1 MKAGLIGPITAHLLA
16 VAYSQQ
22 QLVQTEEIESIP
34 DEFLPV
40 LAPLPEIE
48 ELVVP
53 EPVEEQEN
61 VLEDLLEHQEQDS
74 ESLISGSE
82 ISVNAAGNRSSDFT
96 DGTEETSEG
105 TSEDSSEGTSED
117 SSEGTSE
124 DSSAAEY
131 ISDIE
136 FEQRIEEM
144 RERRHRRHKRAHKGN
159 RRAHKGHKKGGKR
172 ERKHRGKDR
181 QHKRERNHEGRPIS
195 LRQSHGEDPDP

>member
-82 ISVNAAGNRSSDFT
+82 ISVNAAGSRSSDFT
-96 DGTEETSEG
+96 DGTEETSEGTSEG

-124 DSSAAEY
+124 DSSVAEY

-181 QHKRERNHEGRPIS
+181 
-195 LRQSHGEDPDP
+195 

>member
-22 QLVQTEEIESIP
+22 QMVQTEEIESIP

-40 LAPLPEIE
+40 LSPLPEIE

-82 ISVNAAGNRSSDFT
+82 ISVNAAGNRSSDLT
-96 DGTEETSEG
+96 DGTEETSEGTSEG

-124 DSSAAEY
+124 DSSVAEY
-131 ISDIE
+131 ISDVE
-136 FEQRIEEM
+136 FEQMIEEM
-144 RERRHRRHKRAHKGN
+144 RERRHRRHK
-159 RRAHKGHKKGGKR
+159 RAHKGHKKGGKR
-172 ERKHRGKDR
+172 ERKHRGKDGQR
-181 QHKRERNHEGRPIS
+181 KRERNHKGRPIS
-195 LRQSHGEDPDP
+195 LR

>member
-16 VAYSQQ
+16 VAYSQ

-74 ESLISGSE
+74 ESIISGSE
-82 ISVNAAGNRSSDFT
+82 ISVNAAGSRSSDFT

-105 TSEDSSEGTSED
+105 TSEGTSEDTSEGTSED

-124 DSSAAEY
+124 DSSVAEY

-144 RERRHRRHKRAHKGN
+144 RERRHRRHKRAHKG
-159 RRAHKGHKKGGKR
+159 HKKGGKR
-172 ERKHRGKDR
+172 GHKHRGQDR

-195 LRQSHGEDPDP
+195 LRQSHGDDSDS